1 MAKMTKTAL
10 ENALRAKTVK
20 TLMELIGENEEVM
33 QVAGNIFAYPTV
45 DEEGNDAWIE
55 VTVKVPK
62 GERIAKEDG
71 GGFAG
76 YDGYS
81 LADFYATEKANK
93 EAEAIAKKAKAEAKA
108 QAKVS
113 KAKGKAKVE
122 EVEVE
127 VEESV
132 EGE

>member
-20 TLMELIGENEEVM
+20 TLMELIGENEEIM

-62 GERIAKEDG
+62 GERIPKDEG

-81 LADFYATEKANK
+81 MAKFYVQEQNAKSE
-93 EAEAIAKKAKAEAKA
+93 EAKAKKAKADAKA
-108 QAKVS
+108 LS
-113 KAKGKAKVE
+113 KAKKSKTSKPATETEVNE
-122 EVEVE
+122 EG
-127 VEESV
+127 
-132 EGE
+132 GE